1 MRVTKIG
8 KTAYVA
14 MEDVLHQLRR
24 LYPIGSDLRNEYEL
38 SDFQRKIND
47 LMERYERI
55 KEGMRY

>member
-14 MEDVLHQLRR
+14 MEDVLFQLRR